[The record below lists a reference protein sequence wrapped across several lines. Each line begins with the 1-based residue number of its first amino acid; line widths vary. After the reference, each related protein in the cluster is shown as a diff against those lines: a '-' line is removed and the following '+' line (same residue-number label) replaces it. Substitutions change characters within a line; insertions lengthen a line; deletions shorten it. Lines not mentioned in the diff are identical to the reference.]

1 MNILPSHPMYEKI
14 NTLQLILCMAVNRA
28 PFSEFEYMPE
38 DKRLEFIDYIK
49 SQQQVEFDSVNN
61 QCGLFS
67 NQYNRT
73 IFCLADCYIII
84 V

>member
-1 MNILPSHPMYEKI
+1 
-14 NTLQLILCMAVNRA
+14 
-28 PFSEFEYMPE
+28 MPE

-67 NQYNRT
+67 N
-73 IFCLADCYIII
+73 
-84 V
+84 